1 MKGQEQ
7 VCLKSEE
14 VSSQKKYYRY
24 CYKELHDIELW
35 TGNNNVA
42 HDKLQ
47 KIKENND
54 GYLDNSNISQLFKTN
69 YCLE

>member
-35 TGNNNVA
+35 TGNNNAA

>member
-24 CYKELHDIELW
+24 CCRELHDIEG
-35 TGNNNVA
+35 TGNNNAA

-47 KIKENND
+47 KIK
-54 GYLDNSNISQLFKTN
+54 Q
-69 YCLE
+69 